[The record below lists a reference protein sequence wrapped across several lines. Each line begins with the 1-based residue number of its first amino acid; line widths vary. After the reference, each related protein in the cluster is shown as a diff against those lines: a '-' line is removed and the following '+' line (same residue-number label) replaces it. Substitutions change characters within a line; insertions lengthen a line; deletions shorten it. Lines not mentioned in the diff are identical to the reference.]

1 MRKRIIIKTI
11 LITMGIFLILNT
23 FILTYIFNKYP
34 LDMEEYIPAI
44 IAAGDIPSGT
54 VIGSEHIRTKLI
66 QHTAFNQSMEK
77 DASMVI
83 GKKVSRNISKSDYL
97 RKSDLIHREDWFSSD
112 ARIITVPANIEE
124 RLANLIKRG
133 SYIDILIKRESRP
146 MLGTVLRKIRVEDVL
161 DENGNSIDTKS
172 GINSRTAYLM
182 LVLKETERQKIYSSL
197 AEGKL
202 VYELYCDESQN

>member
-54 VIGSEHIRTKLI
+54 VIGAEHIRTKLI
-66 QHTAFNQSMEK
+66 QYTAFNQSMEK

-83 GKKVSRNISKSDYL
+83 GKKVSRSISKSDYF

-112 ARIITVPANIEE
+112 ARIITLPANIEE

-133 SYIDILIKRESRP
+133 SYIDILINRESRQMP
-146 MLGTVLRKIRVEDVL
+146 ETVLRKIRVEDVL

-182 LVLKETERQKIYSSL
+182 LVLGETERQKIYSSL
-197 AEGKL
+197 AEGRL
-202 VYELYCDESQN
+202 IYELYCDESQN